1 MSPESA
7 ITAGAGVAAGATRAV
22 DRSVVRLVAWLARY
36 AVRRWPGLLAVLA
49 TMLARIGLDVLKP
62 WPMKVLVDHALSGL
76 PAPPVV
82 AAVLHVLPGAAT
94 REGLVAWSVAATVV
108 LFLLSWGLGVA
119 TAYANIAFGQR
130 MVYDLAADLFGHLQ
144 RLSLR
149 FHRRKSVGDSIRRVT
164 TDSGCVSVIVKDALL
179 PLVTSA
185 ISLVAMFAVMWRIEP
200 GLTLLSLGV
209 VPWMALVLRR
219 YMRPMLERSYA
230 EQEAEGRLYDVVERT
245 LSAVPVVQAF
255 GREADADRQF
265 AAAARR
271 VTDASLATAI
281 VGLTF
286 QVLVGAATAV
296 GTAAILWLGAER
308 VLDGRLTVGG
318 ILVFVAYLGSLYGP
332 IEAIMYTP
340 STAQGAAGSAVRVL
354 EILETAREVDDRPG
368 ARRLGRVE
376 GHVRVSDVT
385 FGYEPG
391 RPVLKHVTFE
401 ARPGEVIALVGPSG
415 AGKST
420 TVGLLPRFYDPWEG
434 VVAIDGRDVRDVQLR
449 SLRSQIAIVL
459 QEPFLFPLTIAENIA
474 YARPHASRAEIE
486 AAARAANAHA
496 FIERLP
502 QGYDTMVGERGATLS
517 GGERQRIAIAR
528 ALLKDAPILVL
539 DEPTSAVDP
548 ETERLLL
555 DAIARLTAGRT
566 TFIIAHRLSTLQK
579 ADRILTLQDG
589 AIVESG
595 THAELV
601 ARGGVYARFHALQL
615 GAAAVEEA
623 E

>member
-1 MSPESA
+1 M
-7 ITAGAGVAAGATRAV
+7 TAATGIAAGGARAA
-22 DRSVVRLVAWLARY
+22 DRSVVRLVAWLGRY

-49 TMLARIGLDVLKP
+49 TMLGRIGLDVLKP

-76 PAPPVV
+76 PVPQALAPLVD
-82 AAVLHVLPGAAT
+82 VLPGAAT
-94 REGLVAWSVAATVV
+94 REGLAAWSIAATVV
-108 LFLLSWGLGVA
+108 LFLLAWALGVA

-164 TDSGCVSVIVKDALL
+164 TDSGCVSTIVKDAIL

-200 GLTLLSLGV
+200 GLTLLSLAV
-209 VPWMALVLRR
+209 VPWMVLVLGR
-219 YMRPMLERSYA
+219 YMGPMLERSYA

-255 GREADADRQF
+255 GREDDAVRRF
-265 AAAARR
+265 EAAARR
-271 VTDASLATAI
+271 VTEASLASAI
-281 VGLTF
+281 VGLKF
-286 QVLVGAATAV
+286 QVLIGAATAA

-308 VLDGRLTVGG
+308 VLDGRLTVGS

-340 STAQGAAGSAVRVL
+340 STAQGAAGSALRVL

-368 ARRLGRVE
+368 AARLARVE

-385 FGYEPG
+385 FGYEAG

-401 ARPGEVIALVGPSG
+401 ARPGEIVALVGPSG

-434 VVAIDGRDVRDVQLR
+434 IVAIDGRDVREVQLG

-459 QEPFLFPLTIAENIA
+459 QEPFLFPVTVAENIA

-502 QGYDTMVGERGATLS
+502 RGYDTVVGERGATLS

-539 DEPTSAVDP
+539 DEPTSAVDA

-555 DAIARLTAGRT
+555 DAIERLVAGRT

-579 ADRILTLQDG
+579 AHRILAMENG
-589 AIVESG
+589 MIVESG
-595 THAELV
+595 THAELI
-601 ARGGVYARFHALQL
+601 ARGGLYARFHALQL
-615 GAAAVEEA
+615 GAAAGEEA

>member
-1 MSPESA
+1 M
-7 ITAGAGVAAGATRAV
+7 TAATGIAAGGARAA
-22 DRSVVRLVAWLARY
+22 DRSVVRLVAWLGRY

-49 TMLARIGLDVLKP
+49 TMLGRIGLDVLKP

-76 PAPPVV
+76 PVPQALAPLVD
-82 AAVLHVLPGAAT
+82 VLPGAAT
-94 REGLVAWSVAATVV
+94 REGLAAWSIAATVV
-108 LFLLSWGLGVA
+108 LFLLAWALGVA

-164 TDSGCVSVIVKDALL
+164 TDSGCVSTIVKDAIL

-200 GLTLLSLGV
+200 GLTLLSLAV
-209 VPWMALVLRR
+209 VPWMVLVLGR
-219 YMRPMLERSYA
+219 YMGPMLERSYA

-255 GREADADRQF
+255 GREDDAVRRF
-265 AAAARR
+265 EAAARR
-271 VTDASLATAI
+271 VTEASLASAI
-281 VGLTF
+281 AGLKF
-286 QVLVGAATAV
+286 QVLIGAATAA

-308 VLDGRLTVGG
+308 VLDGRLTVGS

-340 STAQGAAGSAVRVL
+340 STAQGAAGSALRVL

-368 ARRLGRVE
+368 AARLARVE

-385 FGYEPG
+385 FGYEAG

-401 ARPGEVIALVGPSG
+401 ARPGEIVALVGPSG

-434 VVAIDGRDVRDVQLR
+434 IVAIDGRDVREVQLG

-459 QEPFLFPLTIAENIA
+459 QEPFLFPVTVAENIA

-502 QGYDTMVGERGATLS
+502 RGYDTVVGERGATLS

-539 DEPTSAVDP
+539 DEPTSAVDA

-555 DAIARLTAGRT
+555 DAIERLVAGRT

-579 ADRILTLQDG
+579 AHRILAMENG
-589 AIVESG
+589 MIVESG
-595 THAELV
+595 THAELI
-601 ARGGVYARFHALQL
+601 ARGGLYARFHALQL
-615 GAAAVEEA
+615 GAAAGEEA

>member
-1 MSPESA
+1 M
-7 ITAGAGVAAGATRAV
+7 TGATETAAGGARAAET
-22 DRSVVRLVAWLARY
+22 SVVRLVAWLARY

-62 WPMKVLVDHALSGL
+62 WPMKVLIDHALSGL
-76 PAPPVV
+76 PAPP
-82 AAVLHVLPGAAT
+82 ALAPVLHALPGAAT
-94 REGLVAWSVAATVV
+94 REGLAAWSVAATVI
-108 LFLLSWGLGVA
+108 LFLLAWALGVA

-219 YMRPMLERSYA
+219 YMGPMLERSYA

-255 GREADADRQF
+255 GGERDAVRRFEAE
-265 AAAARR
+265 ARR
-271 VTDASLATAI
+271 VTEASLASAI
-281 VGLTF
+281 VGLKF
-286 QVLVGAATAV
+286 QVLVGAATAA
-296 GTAAILWLGAER
+296 GTAALLWLGAER
-308 VLDGRLTVGG
+308 VLDGRLTVGSL
-318 ILVFVAYLGSLYGP
+318 LVFVAYLGSLYGP

-340 STAQGAAGSAVRVL
+340 STAQGAAGSALRVL
-354 EILETAREVDDRPG
+354 EVLETAREVDDRPG
-368 ARRLGRVE
+368 AVRLSRVE
-376 GHVRVSDVT
+376 GHVQVSDVT

-391 RPVLKHVTFE
+391 RPVLKRLTFE

-434 VVAIDGRDVRDVQLR
+434 IVAIDGRDVREVQLR

-459 QEPFLFPLTIAENIA
+459 QEPFLFPLTVAENIA
-474 YARPHASRAEIE
+474 YARPQAGRAEIE

-555 DAIARLTAGRT
+555 DAIERLMAGRT

-579 ADRILTLQDG
+579 AHRILAMQDG
-589 AIVESG
+589 TIVESG

-601 ARGGVYARFHALQL
+601 AQGGVYARFHALQL
-615 GAAAVEEA
+615 GAAAAEEA